1 MSKRAKTAVYLLKI
15 ITSLLLY
22 RAATM
27 ARQLLMIVAELFQKT
42 SVLYEKNSTI
52 IIVARTFLCNR
63 LLATGTLE
71 SQTER
76 GYA

>member
-63 LLATGTLE
+63 LLTTGTLE

>member
-27 ARQLLMIVAELFQKT
+27 ARQLLMIVAELFQKNI
-42 SVLYEKNSTI
+42 SI
-52 IIVARTFLCNR
+52 I
-63 LLATGTLE
+63 
-71 SQTER
+71 
-76 GYA
+76 